1 MSKNSSKQQ
10 IEQLKEWLKFMSFNN
25 RKKREQAK

>member
-10 IEQLKEWLKFMSFNN
+10 IEQLKEWLKFISFNK
-25 RKKREQAK
+25 RKNREQSK